1 MINKGYGYSKWQ
13 VWHEQ
18 DLKTE
23 IILAFPCDCESTN
36 LEYKVVL
43 AQSRKRKNRNSC
55 LGKFIA
61 WKIQADK
68 LSEQSSMSGWWKIV
82 KDTLALVQSKERY
95 H

>member
-1 MINKGYGYSKWQ
+1 MGVQNDK

-18 DLKTE
+18 DLKAE
-23 IILAFPCDCESTN
+23 IILACPCDCESTN

-61 WKIQADK
+61 
-68 LSEQSSMSGWWKIV
+68 
-82 KDTLALVQSKERY
+82 
-95 H
+95 

>member
-1 MINKGYGYSKWQ
+1 MGVQNDK

-18 DLKTE
+18 DLKAE
-23 IILAFPCDCESTN
+23 IILACPCDCESTN

-68 LSEQSSMSGWWKIV
+68 LSEQSSLSRWWKIV
-82 KDTLALVQSKERY
+82 KDTLAPVQ
-95 H
+95 